1 MKTAQYG
8 TAIVVMHVIAHGL
21 HGLAHQEIPVS
32 LSLLQGLFVGVVV
45 TLAPLLQPVYSG
57 RRSTA
62 SVAGSCWVQSQ
73 AHSFCNLQ
81 SSLGH

>member
-32 LSLLQGLFVGVVV
+32 LLLQGLFVGVVV
-45 TLAPLLQPVYSG
+45 TLAPIKPVYSG

-73 AHSFCNLQ
+73 APFCNLQ